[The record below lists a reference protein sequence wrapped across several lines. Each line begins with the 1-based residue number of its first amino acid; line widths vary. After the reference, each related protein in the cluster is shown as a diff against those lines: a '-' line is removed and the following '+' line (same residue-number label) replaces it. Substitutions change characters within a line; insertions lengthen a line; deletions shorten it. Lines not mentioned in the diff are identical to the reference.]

1 MINKKFFLLTTK
13 FPSGFT
19 LVEGLIALVIC
30 SLGLI
35 GALNVFSVVSDS
47 LSKIYTKSLAE
58 LSAENAI
65 LEVWVNENLIRIP
78 KKKFDCNQGASRF
91 VCERLIYRTP
101 HSNFRRIIIFVYDSN
116 KKLLIRRVAFKGI
129 GF

>member
-19 LVEGLIALVIC
+19 LVEGLVALVIC
-30 SLGLI
+30 ALGLI
-35 GALNVFSVVSDS
+35 GALNVFSAVTDS
-47 LSKIYTKSLAE
+47 LSKVKSKSLAE

-65 LEVWVNENLIRIP
+65 LEVWLDENLVRTP
-78 KKKFDCNQGASRF
+78 NKKFACNQGSSKF
-91 VCERLIYRTP
+91 ICERSIHMTP
-101 HSNFRRIIIFVYDSN
+101 HSNFRRIIILVYDSN
-116 KKLLIRRVAFKGI
+116 EKLLIRRVAFKGI